1 MKKADKQRA
10 ADRKLAALFAATSA
24 LPERDAL
31 FVESVLGRIR
41 RRERLRWLIL
51 GGCGLIAAIFA
62 IPALWELG
70 VTVSSVDMSMLD
82 RLSVWLYQAP
92 GIAADLLRSAAR
104 SVTFWAAA
112 ALAITIAP
120 LLRWLAD

>member
-24 LPERDAL
+24 PPERYAL

-51 GGCGLIAAIFA
+51 GGCGLIAAVFA

-70 VTVSSVDMSMLD
+70 VTASSTYISTLEGL
-82 RLSVWLYQAP
+82 RVWLDQAP
-92 GIAADLLRSAAR
+92 AIAADFLRSAVR

-112 ALAITIAP
+112 TLAITIVP

>member
-1 MKKADKQRA
+1 MKKTDKQRA

-24 LPERDAL
+24 PPERDAP

-41 RRERLRWLIL
+41 RRERIRWLIL
-51 GGCGLIAAIFA
+51 GGCGLIAAVFA

-70 VTVSSVDMSMLD
+70 ATVSSVDMSMLD
-82 RLSVWLYQAP
+82 ELSVWLYQAP
-92 GIAADLLRSAAR
+92 AIAADFLRSATR
-104 SVTFWAAA
+104 SVTFWVAAT
-112 ALAITIAP
+112 LAITIVP